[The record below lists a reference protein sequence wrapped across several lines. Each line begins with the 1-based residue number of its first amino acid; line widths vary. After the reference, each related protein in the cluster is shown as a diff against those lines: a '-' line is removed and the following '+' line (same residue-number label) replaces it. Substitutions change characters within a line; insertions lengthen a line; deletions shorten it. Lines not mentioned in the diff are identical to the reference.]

1 MDDYDFIYKIMLFGD
16 DYVGKTSFLERYIED
31 KFTDNPIP
39 TIGVEFRMKTIQMK
53 DGKKV
58 RLQIWDTAG
67 REEFKSI
74 LVGYFRRVNGIIL
87 FYDISTR
94 ESFKNLENWLDFIRN
109 NVSKTES
116 PYIFLVG
123 NKIYLEQ
130 QREITTG
137 EGEKFAKEYGLTFFE
152 SSAKTGKN
160 VDLIFIELVKVMN
173 KDPVFQK
180 IQEKLAIERMKEKK
194 KKEDEEKKKNIKK
207 NLKILDKYIS
217 F

>member
-1 MDDYDFIYKIMLFGD
+1 MIVFYL
-16 DYVGKTSFLERYIED
+16 R
-31 KFTDNPIP
+31 
-39 TIGVEFRMKTIQMK
+39 GVK
-53 DGKKV
+53 
-58 RLQIWDTAG
+58 
-67 REEFKSI
+67 
-74 LVGYFRRVNGIIL
+74 GIIL
-87 FYDISTR
+87 FYDIANR
-94 ESFKNLENWLDFIRN
+94 KSFKNLESWLYFIRY

-152 SSAKTGKN
+152 SSAKTGKNVDLIFTGKN